1 MKVLLLAGSIMAAT
15 PLAAQSSPTPQD
27 SAAIRAVVEDSVHRA
42 FVRQIVADTAWVQVA
57 DLRRMIDVPSH
68 GKGTDSGTALL
79 TSEVRVERRRGRW
92 VVTAERMYDTP
103 QSDTVTVRVLF
114 DGPGRAKVDTIR
126 SKPKP

>member
-1 MKVLLLAGSIMAAT
+1 M
-15 PLAAQSSPTPQD
+15 
-27 SAAIRAVVEDSVHRA
+27 VEDSVHRA
-42 FVRQIVADTAWVQVA
+42 FVRRIVADTAWLQVA
-57 DLRRMIDVPSH
+57 DLRTMTDVPSA
-68 GKGTDSGTALL
+68 GKGFDSGTIVQ

-114 DGPGRAKVDTIR
+114 DGPGGTKIDTIR